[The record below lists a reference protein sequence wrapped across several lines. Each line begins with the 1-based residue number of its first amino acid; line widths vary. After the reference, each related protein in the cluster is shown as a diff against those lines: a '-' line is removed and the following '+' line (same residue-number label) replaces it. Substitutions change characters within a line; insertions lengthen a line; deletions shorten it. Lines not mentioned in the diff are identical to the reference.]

1 MSTFDQG
8 GAVSA
13 PALRAPRGRSRRT
26 ILGGAG
32 AALVAA
38 VAAACGPAGG
48 GSAPTGG
55 APSGSGTLSGK
66 LQVVQVLD
74 FHPDHNAFLKKSIT
88 EFATS
93 KGWALDLSDLAGFL
107 GGTDVYQKLQAQKA
121 AGQPVDL
128 IFHGLSGR
136 RLNLFGLTRDV
147 TPLVNQMVQKYG
159 PAYSSARATHQIDG
173 KWVGVPFYD
182 RTGGYWIREDRFAEK
197 GFTVA
202 GGHFE
207 RWQGVLEAAR
217 AVSNPE
223 ANFHGW
229 GMTVNRSGDGEA
241 VVWDLVQAF
250 GGALTDATGQVVT
263 LDTPQTVEGVRWL
276 ADVFRAP
283 DNRGLT
289 PQGIN
294 SWNDTS
300 NNEAY
305 LAGTIAMASNAGT
318 LYAKAVLDKN
328 PVAEGT
334 TLIQKPLGPL
344 GQRLQGSGG
353 HYFYFMDGSPN
364 FGPASQLAEHL
375 LSDEV
380 QQTLWQTSQ
389 GYVVPAYANRW
400 EHPLIKD
407 NRIAR
412 AFRPVA
418 FNEPPFPGMAWRG
431 PVTEASEAV
440 SGENV
445 ATDMMGEIL
454 AGKGV
459 EAAVRD
465 AHNRAVS
472 IYQSFGFKGK

>member
-8 GAVSA
+8 GAETA

-48 GSAPTGG
+48 GGAPTGG

-74 FHPDHNAFLKKSIT
+74 FHPDHNAFLKKAIT

-107 GGTDVYQKLQAQKA
+107 GGTDVYQKLQAQKS

-182 RTGGYWIREDRFAEK
+182 RTGSYWIREDKFAEK

-263 LDTPQTVEGVRWL
+263 LDTPQAVEGVRWL

-294 SWNDTS
+294 AWNDTS

-305 LAGTIAMASNAGT
+305 LAGTIAMTSNAGT
-318 LYAKAVLDKN
+318 LYAKAMLDKN

-389 GYVVPAYANRW
+389 GYVMPAYANRW

-431 PVTEASEAV
+431 RCGGLRGGQR
-440 SGENV
+440 GERGHGH
-445 ATDMMGEIL
+445 DGRDP
-454 AGKGV
+454 GRQGRRGRR
-459 EAAVRD
+459 RD

>member
-1 MSTFDQG
+1 MSTSIP
-8 GAVSA
+8 AVS
-13 PALRAPRGRSRRT
+13 RRQ

-32 AALVAA
+32 AALAA
-38 VAAACGPAGG
+38 VVAAACGAPGG
-48 GSAPTGG
+48 GTAGSG
-55 APSGSGTLSGK
+55 APAASGTATVNGK

-74 FHPDHNAFLKKSIT
+74 FHPDHNAYLRKSIT
-88 EFATS
+88 DFAAAR
-93 KGWALDLSDLAGFL
+93 GWDLDLSDLAGFL
-107 GGTDVYQKLQAQKA
+107 GGSDIYQKLQAQKS

-128 IFHGLSGR
+128 IFHGLSGP

-147 TPLVNQMVQKYG
+147 TPLVNQLVQRYG
-159 PAYSSARATHQIDG
+159 QPYSTARATHLIDG

-182 RTGGYWIREDRFAEK
+182 RTGGYFIREDRFAEL

-202 GGHFE
+202 NGAFD
-207 RWQGVLEAAR
+207 RWDRLLAAAR
-217 AVSNPE
+217 AVSRPE
-223 ANFHGW
+223 QNFAGW

-241 VVWDLVQAF
+241 HVWDLIQGF
-250 GGALTDATGQVVT
+250 GGALTDDSGQVVT
-263 LDTPQTVEGVRWL
+263 LNSPQTVEGVRFL
-276 ADVFRAP
+276 ADVYRAP
-283 DNRGLT
+283 ENAGVT
-289 PQGIN
+289 PQGVN
-294 SWNDTS
+294 AWNDTS

-305 LAGTIAMASNAGT
+305 LAGTIAITSNAGT

-328 PVAEGT
+328 PVADST
-334 TLIQKPLGPL
+334 TLIQKPFTAS

-353 HYFYFMDGSPN
+353 HYFYFMDGSKN
-364 FGPASQLAEHL
+364 FDPAAQLADHL

-380 QQTLWQTSQ
+380 QKSLWQISA
-389 GYVVPAYANRW
+389 GYVVPAYAARW
-400 EHPLIKD
+400 DDPLIRD

-412 AFRPVA
+412 AFRPISL
-418 FNEPPFPGMAWRG
+418 NEPPFPGMAWRG

-440 SGENV
+440 SLENV

>member
-1 MSTFDQG
+1 
-8 GAVSA
+8 
-13 PALRAPRGRSRRT
+13 
-26 ILGGAG
+26 
-32 AALVAA
+32 
-38 VAAACGPAGG
+38 
-48 GSAPTGG
+48 
-55 APSGSGTLSGK
+55 
-66 LQVVQVLD
+66 
-74 FHPDHNAFLKKSIT
+74 
-88 EFATS
+88 
-93 KGWALDLSDLAGFL
+93 
-107 GGTDVYQKLQAQKA
+107 
-121 AGQPVDL
+121 
-128 IFHGLSGR
+128 
-136 RLNLFGLTRDV
+136 
-147 TPLVNQMVQKYG
+147 
-159 PAYSSARATHQIDG
+159 
-173 KWVGVPFYD
+173 
-182 RTGGYWIREDRFAEK
+182 
-197 GFTVA
+197 
-202 GGHFE
+202 
-207 RWQGVLEAAR
+207 
-217 AVSNPE
+217 
-223 ANFHGW
+223 
-229 GMTVNRSGDGEA
+229 
-241 VVWDLVQAF
+241 
-250 GGALTDATGQVVT
+250 
-263 LDTPQTVEGVRWL
+263 
-276 ADVFRAP
+276 
-283 DNRGLT
+283 
-289 PQGIN
+289 
-294 SWNDTS
+294 TS

-328 PVAEGT
+328 PAAEGT

>member
-1 MSTFDQG
+1 MSMLIER
-8 GAVSA
+8 V
-13 PALRAPRGRSRRT
+13 SRRR

-32 AALVAA
+32 AALATV
-38 VAAACGPAGG
+38 VAAACGPT
-48 GSAPTGG
+48 GSAGTQAG
-55 APSGSGTLSGK
+55 AGARPAGTATVSGK

-74 FHPDHNAFLKKSIT
+74 FHPDHNAYLRKAIT
-88 EFATS
+88 DFAGQQ
-93 KGWALDLSDLAGFL
+93 GWGLDLSDLAGFL
-107 GGTDVYQKLQAQKA
+107 GGTDVYQKLQAQKQ

-128 IFHGLSGR
+128 IFHGLSAQ

-147 TPLVNQMVQKYG
+147 APLVGQMVQRYG
-159 PAYSSARATHQIDG
+159 QVYSTARVTHQIG
-173 KWVGVPFYD
+173 NKWIGLPFYD
-182 RTGGYWIREDRFAEK
+182 RTGGYFIREDKFAEQ
-197 GFTVA
+197 GFTVD
-202 GGHFE
+202 GGSFD
-207 RWQGVLEAAR
+207 RWPRVLEAVR
-217 AVSNPE
+217 AVSRPDQ
-223 ANFHGW
+223 NFYGW

-250 GGALTDATGQVVT
+250 GGALADESGQTVT
-263 LDTPQTVEGVRWL
+263 LNTPQTVEGVRWL
-276 ADVFRAP
+276 ADVFRAQE
-283 DNRGLT
+283 NGGLT
-289 PQGIN
+289 PPGVN
-294 SWNDTS
+294 AWNDTS

-305 LAGTIAMASNAGT
+305 LAGTVAMTSNAGT

-328 PVAEGT
+328 PVADAT
-334 TLIQKPLGPL
+334 TLIQKPFTVS

-353 HYFYFMDGSPN
+353 HYFYFMDGSRN
-364 FGPASQLAEHL
+364 FDAAAQLTDYL

-380 QQTLWQTSQ
+380 QQTLWQISA

-400 EHPLIKD
+400 DNPLVRD
-407 NRIAR
+407 NRIAK
-412 AFRPVA
+412 AFRPIS

-454 AGKGV
+454 AGKSV

-465 AHNRAVS
+465 AHDRAVS